1 MSKAYHHIH
10 SSVPYKIVKNKISW
24 FVHPLSVN
32 TIRNKVFLGKAQDSL
47 SFPKKAIVSTH
58 DRRLSQ
64 TASA

>member
-1 MSKAYHHIH
+1 MI
-10 SSVPYKIVKNKISW
+10 KNKISW
-24 FVHPLSVN
+24 FVHPMSVN